1 MATAEVTIEEK
12 LRNLWA
18 LQQID
23 SKKTEISI
31 MKGELPIEVQ
41 DLEDDIEGLRKR
53 IDKIHE
59 ILGEINTEIGR
70 HNANIKESE
79 SLIAKYEKQL
89 DKVKNN
95 REFDAVNKEIELQK
109 LDIQLAEKKIKE
121 LRFSKEGKNEALV
134 AAQERRTNKQEDL
147 EKKLVELKEIISRTE
162 KDEEKLLAVSEKQQK
177 KIEERLLKAYQKIR
191 NTYRNG
197 LAVVSVERNACGG
210 CYNAIPPQLQM
221 EIGLTKKILVC
232 EHCGRI
238 LVDKAT
244 ILEEETTEA

>member
-1 MATAEVTIEEK
+1 MAKKELSVSEK
-12 LRNLWA
+12 LRSLYN

-23 SKKTEISI
+23 SQIDEIRI
-31 MKGELPIEVQ
+31 LKGELPMEVS
-41 DLEDDIEGLRKR
+41 DLEDEVAGLDTRVTKIDTAIKTMELDIKNYQN
-53 IDKIHE
+53 H
-59 ILGEINTEIGR
+59 
-70 HNANIKESE
+70 IKESE
-79 SLIAKYEKQL
+79 ALIAKYEKQL

-109 LDIQLAEKKIKE
+109 LDIQLAEKKM
-121 LRFSKEGKNEALV
+121 
-134 AAQERRTNKQEDL
+134 
-147 EKKLVELKEIISRTE
+147 KEIISRTE

>member
-1 MATAEVTIEEK
+1 MAKKELSVSEK
-12 LRNLWA
+12 LRSLYN

-23 SKKTEISI
+23 SQIDEIRI
-31 MKGELPIEVQ
+31 LKGELPMEVS
-41 DLEDDIEGLRKR
+41 DLEDEVAGLDTRVTKIDTAIKTMELDIKNYQN
-53 IDKIHE
+53 H
-59 ILGEINTEIGR
+59 
-70 HNANIKESE
+70 IKESE
-79 SLIAKYEKQL
+79 ALIAKYEKQL

-95 REFDAVNKEIELQK
+95 MEFDAVNKEIELQK

-147 EKKLVELKEIISRTE
+147 VKKLVELKEIISRTE